1 MNWIKGNA
9 DYISGI
15 IYSCRIGELYYTI
28 EQTVTHVVL
37 RVNHKDLE
45 YIPNYNSNAVK
56 ILKESAMNHYVEQ
69 NIIQE
74 LISTARQSTCCKNK
88 VGALLIKG
96 TGLMTNVISR
106 AYNGAPV
113 ILDDGDAL
121 YTSTL
126 HAEER
131 AILKASNASSCILY
145 TTLSP
150 CLRCAAIILES
161 GIKQVKYLF
170 CYSDTYPIQYLHEN
184 GVDISKI
191 KHNLQ
196 LKPFNLEK
204 L

>member
-9 DYISGI
+9 DYISGV

-28 EQTVTHVVL
+28 EQTVAHAVL
-37 RVNHKDLE
+37 RVNHKDLF
-45 YIPNYNSNAVK
+45 YAPNHQLNAVK
-56 ILKESAMNHYVEQ
+56 VLKSQAKKHYIEQ

-74 LISTARQSTCCKNK
+74 LISTAKQSTCCKNK
-88 VGALLIKG
+88 VGALLIKD
-96 TGLMTNVISR
+96 NIIQSR

-121 YTSTL
+121 YHSTL

-131 AILKASNASSCILY
+131 AILKASDASSCILY